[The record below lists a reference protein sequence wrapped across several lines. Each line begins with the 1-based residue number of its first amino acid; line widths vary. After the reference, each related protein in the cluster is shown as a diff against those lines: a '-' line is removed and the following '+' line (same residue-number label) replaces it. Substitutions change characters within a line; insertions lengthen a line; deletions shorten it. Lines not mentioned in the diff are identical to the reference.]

1 MPAGLHDDQQFGEFG
16 LSNDE
21 GAARKRASLAADFTA
36 QVEAKR
42 ARLAA
47 QEAAEREAAAHE
59 TEQDLGQAAAEDD
72 TTQEVAD
79 RADAQLSD
87 AEQPSGDEQSTPAIE
102 ERVFSERV
110 AYGDVRHMSKNFY
123 KGLIA
128 SIVVV
133 IVIVIA
139 IVILGR
145 TSL

>member
-1 MPAGLHDDQQFGEFG
+1 MPEGLHDDQQFGEFG

-21 GAARKRASLAADFTA
+21 GAARKRASLAADFAA

-42 ARLAA
+42 AAKAAAEAATAKAAAEEAAFAETAPSDLAA
-47 QEAAEREAAAHE
+47 QEDAVQAE
-59 TEQDLGQAAAEDD
+59 EQSPDI
-72 TTQEVAD
+72 
-79 RADAQLSD
+79 ADATNSG
-87 AEQPSGDEQSTPAIE
+87 QPSAAVD

-133 IVIVIA
+133 VIVVVA
-139 IVILGR
+139 IVILAQA
-145 TSL
+145 SL

>member
-1 MPAGLHDDQQFGEFG
+1 MIEGLHDDQQFGEFG

-21 GAARKRASLAADFTA
+21 GAARKRASLAADFEA
-36 QVEAKR
+36 QVAAKR
-42 ARLAA
+42 AAKAA
-47 QEAAEREAAAHE
+47 QENAAREAMQSSADE
-59 TEQDLGQAAAEDD
+59 QAAD
-72 TTQEVAD
+72 
-79 RADAQLSD
+79 
-87 AEQPSGDEQSTPAIE
+87 SGEPLPLVD

-110 AYGDVRHMSKNFY
+110 AYVDVRHMSKNFY

>member
-47 QEAAEREAAAHE
+47 QEAAEREAVAYDA
-59 TEQDLGQAAAEDD
+59 EQDAAQNDA
-72 TTQEVAD
+72 TQEVAD
-79 RADAQLSD
+79 RTDAQLSD
-87 AEQPSGDEQSTPAIE
+87 TEQPSGIEQPAPAIE

-145 TSL
+145 TAL

>member
-21 GAARKRASLAADFTA
+21 GAARKRAGLAADFEA
-36 QVEAKR
+36 QVAAKR
-42 ARLAA
+42 ARIAA
-47 QEAAEREAAAHE
+47 QEEAGQDAAGQVGVKSPDDALSPDG
-59 TEQDLGQAAAEDD
+59 EQ
-72 TTQEVAD
+72 T
-79 RADAQLSD
+79 S
-87 AEQPSGDEQSTPAIE
+87 PAIE

-110 AYGDVRHMSKNFY
+110 AYGDVRHMSKSFY

-133 IVIVIA
+133 VIIVAV

-145 TSL
+145 TAL

>member
-21 GAARKRASLAADFTA
+21 GAARKRASLAANFTA

-47 QEAAEREAAAHE
+47 QEAAEREAVAHDAEQEAA
-59 TEQDLGQAAAEDD
+59 QNDA
-72 TTQEVAD
+72 TQGVAD

>member
-1 MPAGLHDDQQFGEFG
+1 MPAGLRDDQQFGEFG

-21 GAARKRASLAADFTA
+21 GASRKRASLAADFAA

-47 QEAAEREAAAHE
+47 HEAAEREAVAYDA
-59 TEQDLGQAAAEDD
+59 EQDDAAQNDAA
-72 TTQEVAD
+72 QEIAD
-79 RADAQLSD
+79 RADAQPSD